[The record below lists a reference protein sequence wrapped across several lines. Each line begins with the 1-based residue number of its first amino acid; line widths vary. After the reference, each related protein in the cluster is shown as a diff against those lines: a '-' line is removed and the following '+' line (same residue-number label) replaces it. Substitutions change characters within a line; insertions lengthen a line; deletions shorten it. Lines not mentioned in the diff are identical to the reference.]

1 MFNHKPF
8 NAPIVA
14 RVLISTAVALIS
26 TGIAH
31 TALSPTPAQAWVQ
44 TTTCGE
50 SLECTIDETP
60 HPTHWETPCV
70 AFHLNKD
77 STSDI
82 PDLDAVV
89 KIVRDSIQAWN
100 IPQKSSLTA
109 HYSGLTNED
118 RIGFNPYT
126 KRNANIIVFRD
137 DNWRESRA
145 IMALTTVT
153 QHKNTGEIFD
163 ADIEINTTNY
173 KYGIVEKDGSH
184 VVDLQNTLTHEIGH
198 VFGFA
203 HSSVQD
209 ATMFPYSGTGETNLR
224 SLAQDDLS
232 ALVAIYPPDKNISC
246 TFDDQFYKRPWYE
259 MDYMPPAQYDSCSAS
274 HLSSRTP
281 APFFIAFFLFPLIY
295 IYRKQHHE

>member
-1 MFNHKPF
+1 MNKCLVFLALF
-8 NAPIVA
+8 
-14 RVLISTAVALIS
+14 LI
-26 TGIAH
+26 
-31 TALSPTPAQAWVQ
+31 PASASAWEQ
-44 TTTCGE
+44 TMTCGDTAPCPE
-50 SLECTIDETP
+50 GQSPL
-60 HPTHWETPCV
+60 PTAWKSPCV
-70 AFHLNKD
+70 AFHLNQNG
-77 STSDI
+77 TSHMSF
-82 PDLDAVV
+82 LDVTNTV
-89 KIVRDSIQAWN
+89 KTSIQTWN
-100 IPQKSSLTA
+100 RPALSSLTP
-109 HYSGLTNED
+109 HFSGNTDED
-118 RIGFNPYT
+118 RIGYNPYFPAN
-126 KRNANIIVFRD
+126 NANIIVFRD
-137 DNWRESRA
+137 ENWQESRA

-153 QHKNTGEIFD
+153 HHISTGQIFD

-259 MDYMPPAQYDSCSAS
+259 MDYMPPAQYESCSAS
-274 HLSSRTP
+274 PLSSRTP